1 MKIRCKLCNTE
12 LEATKEYRG
21 QACHCP
27 NETYIRLDRQGQPI
41 IMAKDLSQVEIIE
54 SLLIKK
60 KEKVDN
66 NPSVDYNKRKP
77 RKLDYEVR

>member
-1 MKIRCKLCNTE
+1 MKIRCKSCNTE

-21 QACHCP
+21 QSCHCP

-41 IMAKDLSQVEIIE
+41 IMAKDLSQVEIVE

-60 KEKVDN
+60 KETVDN
-66 NPSVDYNKRKP
+66 TQPIEYNKRKP
-77 RKLDYEVR
+77 RKLHYEVR

>member
-1 MKIRCKLCNTE
+1 MKIRCKSCNTE

-21 QACHCP
+21 QSCHCP

-60 KEKVDN
+60 KEKLDN
-66 NPSVDYNKRKP
+66 NSLVDYNKRKP